1 MAFLGWCGLVLE
13 PCKVFGRAGS
23 VTFFY
28 TCRVAVDAHLPD
40 TISYMENTLSL
51 LLQDTAL
58 KWYTVVNSR
67 PVGPLSAKEIVQ
79 RLQSN
84 ELNYASHVWKEGF
97 TGWTRIYDVIDFKPL
112 LPAEPAASLI
122 SEFQKS
128 TQASPPPLAPAQKQ
142 ELRTWY
148 VYLNESNYGPISDP
162 EVMGLI
168 QSGTIQPDT
177 YLWQKGFADWKP
189 AKEIDSW
196 KSSFGGAPKAAAK
209 PADKRATP
217 RKPFEAKILLTDGKE
232 VGWAVCRDISVGGM
246 QVLMDHVPGTAGTI
260 LKLNV
265 NPASGNTPGFACEGV
280 VVRTL
285 EDGRGFSFRF
295 TSLSA
300 EAKAAIEKYIGQ

>member
-1 MAFLGWCGLVLE
+1 
-13 PCKVFGRAGS
+13 
-23 VTFFY
+23 
-28 TCRVAVDAHLPD
+28 
-40 TISYMENTLSL
+40 MENTLSL

-58 KWYTVVNSR
+58 KWYTVMNAR

-79 RLQSN
+79 RLQAH
-84 ELNYASHVWKEGF
+84 ELTYASHVWKEGF

-112 LPAEPAASLI
+112 LPSEPSTSLI
-122 SEFQKS
+122 ADIQKS

-148 VYLNESNYGPISDP
+148 VYLNESNYGPVSDP
-162 EVMGLI
+162 EVIGLI
-168 QSGTIQPDT
+168 QSGRISADT
-177 YLWQKGFADWKP
+177 YLWQKGFSDWKP
-189 AKEIDSW
+189 AKEIDTW
-196 KSSFGGAPKAAAK
+196 KSFLTSAPVAAK
-209 PADKRATP
+209 PADKRSTP

-232 VGWAVCRDISVGGM
+232 VGWAICRDISVGGM
-246 QVLMDHVPGTAGTI
+246 QVLMDHVPGAAGTT

-265 NPASGNTPGFACEGV
+265 NPAGNIQGFACEGV

-300 EAKAAIEKYIGQ
+300 EAKAAIEKHIGQ